1 MNILI
6 IDDIEENIY
15 SLKMLIEEES
25 DVNVFSAL
33 NASDAIEILMTNSI
47 DLILCDVQMP
57 EITGFEFAQYIK
69 NIEGLKNI
77 PLIFITAI
85 YNKEEYRAKGYELGA
100 IDYITKPIDTKILQS
115 KLLKYLEIYKIRKE
129 LYNQNK
135 HIRKLLNTTGV
146 GYVLTN
152 PNIENSPVVF
162 VNDYFCQFTGY
173 SRDEIIGKDLS
184 ILKVDNSDRKEREKI
199 KEALEKKVPV
209 SVILKNKNKNGE
221 IYYNKV
227 SISPIFYENSTDIQF
242 FVGVQSNVTSVVKE
256 KKFFETVLNTSQ
268 SIILVTNGDELKRI
282 NKKFFDLF
290 DFENI
295 NDFKAKHK
303 CICEL
308 FEERENKNYIQSK
321 MNEIP
326 WNKYIL
332 STPDLLHEVCMLDK
346 NGEERIFKVESSGQ
360 IFEDG
365 NDEEVITF
373 TDITQLTNQR
383 KMIEE
388 QSKFVAMGEMIGM
401 IAHQWRQPLTTLS
414 LVLDKM
420 NILNQMDQLN
430 TKVFDE
436 QYTKSINLIQY
447 MSKTINDFKNFF
459 QDNNTNEKILL
470 EELLYQS
477 YELIAPALN
486 EKSVN
491 LEIVIEENCQKQIL
505 KINSSK
511 ISQVFLNLYKNSLD
525 EFKSKQI
532 EEPYIQTKCYKNS
545 NYIIIEISDNAGG
558 IPQNIINKIFDP
570 YFSTKSKNGTGIG
583 LYMSK
588 IIIEQHLSGLIE
600 VTNENN
606 GACFKIMLPLN
617 LIS

>member
-25 DVNVFSAL
+25 DVNVLSAL
-33 NASDAIEILMTNSI
+33 NASDAMEILMVNSI
-47 DLILCDVQMP
+47 DLILCDVQLP
-57 EITGFEFAQYIK
+57 EINGFEFAQYIK
-69 NIEGLKNI
+69 EIVDFKNI
-77 PLIFITAI
+77 PIILITAI
-85 YNKEEYRAKGYELGA
+85 YNKDEYKAKGYELGV
-100 IDYITKPIDTKILQS
+100 IDYITKPIDAKILQS
-115 KLLKYLEIYKIRKE
+115 KLLKYLEIYKVRKE
-129 LYNQNK
+129 LYDQNK

-152 PNIENSPVVF
+152 PNIENNPVVF
-162 VNDYFCQFTGY
+162 VNDYFCQVTGY
-173 SRDEIIGKDLS
+173 GRDEIIGKDLS
-184 ILKVDNSDRKEREKI
+184 ILKVDSSDKKEREKI
-199 KEALEKKVPV
+199 KEALVKKVPV

-227 SISPIFYENSTDIQF
+227 SISPIFYEDSTDIQF

-290 DFENI
+290 DFEDL
-295 NDFKAKHK
+295 NDFKSKHN

-308 FEERENKNYIQSK
+308 FEERENKNYIQSQ

-332 STPDLLHEVCMLDK
+332 STPDLLHEVCMIDK
-346 NGEERIFKVESSGQ
+346 TGEERIFQVESSGL
-360 IFEDG
+360 IFEYG
-365 NDEEVITF
+365 NDEVITF

-388 QSKFVAMGEMIGM
+388 QSKFAAMGQMISM

-420 NILNQMDQLN
+420 NILNQMNQLN

-459 QDNNTNEKILL
+459 QDSNSNEKILL
-470 EELLYQS
+470 EELVYQS

-491 LEIVIEENCQKQIL
+491 LKIVIEDDCHQLLL

-532 EEPYIQTKCYKNS
+532 EDPYILTKCYKNS
-545 NYIIIEISDNAGG
+545 NHIIIEISDNAGG
-558 IPQNIINKIFDP
+558 IPQNIIDKIFDP

-600 VTNENN
+600 VANENN